1 MRPSGRHC
9 DTSRLGALR
18 EYEETHS
25 FFLRCAAL
33 HLSDQ
38 TTMPSRR
45 EPFCPPR
52 FLGNASSLCAEK
64 TNAAMTLPPLIP
76 CTHSRRCMSHSAAP
90 SDKRS
95 HAGPR
100 LRGPARTVASS
111 SPPLALLPQRLA
123 ARMPHEITRWLAVR
137 EIVASQGCLFHRL
150 VVKMLYACS
159 CLARAGLR
167 LNLSAVW
174 RIVGRSDVLL
184 IQRSGIRSE
193 SASHGCYVFG
203 KTLLGCMHP

>member
-1 MRPSGRHC
+1 MMRPSGRHC

-64 TNAAMTLPPLIP
+64 TNAAMTLPPLVP

-95 HAGPR
+95 RAGPR
-100 LRGPARTVASS
+100 LRGPARAVASS
-111 SPPLALLPQRLA
+111 SPPSALLPRRLA
-123 ARMPHEITRWLAVR
+123 ATMPHEMTRWLAVW
-137 EIVASQGCLFHRL
+137 ESVASQRCKFHSSVL
-150 VVKMLYACS
+150 KMLYTCS
-159 CLARAGLR
+159 GLAHADLR
-167 LNLSAVW
+167 LNLPAVW
-174 RIVGRSDVLL
+174 HTRRWQVRLL
-184 IQRSGIRSE
+184 AHSTERHQQRVCLTR
-193 SASHGCYVFG
+193 
-203 KTLLGCMHP
+203 LLRLW